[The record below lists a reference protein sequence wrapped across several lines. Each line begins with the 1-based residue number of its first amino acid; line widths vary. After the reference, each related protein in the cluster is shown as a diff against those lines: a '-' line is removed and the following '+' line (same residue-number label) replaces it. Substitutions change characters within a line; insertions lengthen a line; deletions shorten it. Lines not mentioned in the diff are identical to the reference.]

1 MRRTQ
6 IQLDEHLY
14 ELTRQRAFAEG
25 TSMAAVVREAV
36 AQYLAAP
43 AKRPDSLE
51 SFSFIGSGRSQP
63 GGPQPLSERHDDA
76 LAEDF
81 GG

>member
-6 IQLDEHLY
+6 IQLDEPLY
-14 ELTRQRAFAEG
+14 ELTKQRAFAEG

-36 AQYLAAP
+36 AQYVVSP
-43 AKRPDSLE
+43 INRPDSLE

-63 GGPQPLSERHDDA
+63 GGPRPLSERHDEA